1 MASDISNIGMSGLS
15 SPVLDEKSGRKA
27 AQIASDTPSN
37 EPKKVLGVEKA
48 SETAVVNANDVS
60 QSNAEKPKL
69 EDVVNQV
76 QSLQEISEIKG
87 WSVNFAV
94 DDESSETI
102 IKVVDAE
109 TQEVIKQIPS
119 EEMLTISKRIKS
131 IQSGEESDSTLSGL
145 LFDRKA

>member
-1 MASDISNIGMSGLS
+1 MASDITNIGMSGLS
-15 SPVLDEKSGRKA
+15 SPVLDDKSGRKA
-27 AQIASDTPSN
+27 ASIASDVPLNESN
-37 EPKKVLGVEKA
+37 QIRGTNKA
-48 SETAVVNANDVS
+48 SETENSNLVNVS

-76 QSLQEISEIKG
+76 QSLQEISDMKG

-94 DDESSETI
+94 DDESAETI

-109 TQEVIKQIPS
+109 THEIIRQIPS
-119 EEMLTISKRIKS
+119 EEMLSISKRIKS
-131 IQSGEESDSTLSGL
+131 IQSGEESDTQLSGL